1 MAWISVHETIK
12 GPKLREFRKQLG
24 CSEFEATGVLIYLWL
39 WGLDNATKDGL
50 ILSADED
57 DIVQFVSY
65 AGAGCPLEPK
75 KIVKALFDSGW
86 LDWTESGIY
95 IHDWDVWQ
103 EQWYKVKESR
113 ERDARRKRESRRHIL
128 YSVENSYLDIEVEP
142 QERERADMAVA
153 MFYVLKDA
161 VDRLSVD
168 LANLEGDCRVVD
180 AIYAA
185 NDVRR
190 QMAP

>member
-1 MAWISVHETIK
+1 MNRN
-12 GPKLREFRKQLG
+12 LN
-24 CSEFEATGVLIYLWL
+24 EA
-39 WGLDNATKDGL
+39 
-50 ILSADED
+50 ILSTE
-57 DIVQFVSY
+57 
-65 AGAGCPLEPK
+65 K
-75 KIVKALFDSGW
+75 VKA
-86 LDWTESGIY
+86 
-95 IHDWDVWQ
+95 
-103 EQWYKVKESR
+103 
-113 ERDARRKRESRRHIL
+113 IL

-168 LANLEGDCRVVD
+168 LAKLEGDCRVVD

-190 QMAP
+190 QMAPCYENR

>member
-1 MAWISVHETIK
+1 MPKGVPNKRYTPEFKRMVVETMKK
-12 GPKLREFRKQLG
+12 GH
-24 CSEFEATGVLIYLWL
+24 
-39 WGLDNATKDGL
+39 
-50 ILSADED
+50 LS
-57 DIVQFVSY
+57 
-65 AGAGCPLEPK
+65 
-75 KIVKALFDSGW
+75 
-86 LDWTESGIY
+86 
-95 IHDWDVWQ
+95 
-103 EQWYKVKESR
+103 
-113 ERDARRKRESRRHIL
+113 IL

-168 LANLEGDCRVVD
+168 LAKLEGDCRVVD

>member
-1 MAWISVHETIK
+1 MNRN
-12 GPKLREFRKQLG
+12 LN
-24 CSEFEATGVLIYLWL
+24 EA
-39 WGLDNATKDGL
+39 
-50 ILSADED
+50 ILSTE
-57 DIVQFVSY
+57 
-65 AGAGCPLEPK
+65 K
-75 KIVKALFDSGW
+75 VKA
-86 LDWTESGIY
+86 
-95 IHDWDVWQ
+95 
-103 EQWYKVKESR
+103 
-113 ERDARRKRESRRHIL
+113 IL
-128 YSVENSYLDIEVEP
+128 NSVENSYLDIEVEP

-168 LANLEGDCRVVD
+168 LAKLEGDCRVVD